1 MGSETSYL
9 PVTAAWAKAGNAS
22 EPVPHPLVCHL
33 IDTAAVA
40 HELYEVLLGPSVR
53 TQLEAGLRPLG
64 RPRSVVAVLCG
75 LHDLGKLSPAFQA
88 LRYDIAV
95 ARFPETKNFRNAL
108 FYAEK
113 RHRATPERT
122 DLPHGVATAAHMAN
136 RFRRMGVAGETADE
150 IASVVGGHHGT
161 LPQRA
166 EIRAAQ
172 RKAGDLGTGP
182 WQVARDELMD
192 TVASLW
198 DCTFPATG
206 CTDVALPHPA
216 GVGLAGLTTISDWI
230 ASNQRWFEAHPDV
243 SDLAEYQAKAVATA
257 QQAITELG
265 WQPWRPTDVSCAG
278 MFPEPAPNS
287 LQRTV
292 EELVADCDSPG
303 ILTIEAPTGEGKT
316 RAALQAAAT
325 LVQRLGL
332 SGMYMGMPT
341 KATSRQTRGE
351 IDALLTR
358 QGSSLRSNPVYSGAT
373 AERSPHGP
381 RIEVREVGVDEPSRE
396 SDSVSADSSAEPDS
410 ETGSNEVHEWFAK
423 KRGLAAPI
431 GVGTIDQALQAV
443 IRSRHNFLRMSCL
456 SGKVLVV
463 DEVHSYETYTS
474 TLLDRLLWWCGRLGI
489 TVVLLSATLASTRRD
504 ELIGRWQSGHNN
516 PTSEPE
522 ELTATQPGEWQV
534 TWADG
539 AGRRPPREF
548 GVSEQNPLV
557 LNWIHEHSEP
567 SRDDSDNL
575 VDWLRENIESEGCA
589 AIIHNTVARAKRTF
603 ETLQTECADW
613 EEPPELFFLTGQL
626 DAGDR
631 AEREQILQ
639 DRFGAKGERRSGI
652 VVGTQVLEQS
662 LDLDF
667 DIMITDPCPIDLLL
681 QRAGRLH
688 RHSRSAR
695 PVPERMLGVIDPRPP
710 ANARQKVERKYRFPE
725 SAVYRQYLKISTI
738 EAVSANMT
746 LDMPTVVP
754 KLVQEVYVEDVRPN
768 EEARYE
774 QWDESRKRYERA
786 DRVDI
791 HEGEVAALPMS
802 IPGQSL
808 NEFTRH
814 TTNPSRTRK
823 ERGRKEQQP

>member
-1 MGSETSYL
+1 M
-9 PVTAAWAKAGNAS
+9 
-22 EPVPHPLVCHL
+22 PHPLVCHL

-40 HELYEVLLGPSVR
+40 HELYEVLLGPGVR
-53 TQLEAGLRPLG
+53 TQLEAGLAPLG

-88 LRYDIAV
+88 LRHDIAA
-95 ARFPETKNFRNAL
+95 ARFPEAKNLRNAL
-108 FYAEK
+108 IYAER

-122 DLPHGVATAAHMAN
+122 DLPHGVATAAHLAD
-136 RFRRMGVAGETADE
+136 RFRRMGLPGEAADE
-150 IASVVGGHHGT
+150 IASVLGGHHGT
-161 LPQRA
+161 LPPRA
-166 EIRAAQ
+166 EIRAAR
-172 RKAGDLGTGP
+172 RKTGDLGTGT
-182 WQVARDELMD
+182 WHAARDELMD
-192 TVASLW
+192 AVASLW
-198 DCTFPATG
+198 GCTFPATG
-206 CTDVALPHPA
+206 CDDLVLPHPA
-216 GVGLAGLTTISDWI
+216 SVGLAGLTTISDWI
-230 ASNQRWFEAHPDV
+230 ASNQRWFEAHPEV
-243 SDLAEYQAKAVATA
+243 SDLAEYRAKAVATA
-257 QQAITELG
+257 QRAVAELG

-278 MFPEPAPNS
+278 MFPDHTPNG

-292 EELVADCDSPG
+292 EELVNGRESPG

-325 LVQRLGL
+325 LVRQLGL
-332 SGMYMGMPT
+332 SGMYVGMPT
-341 KATSRQTRGE
+341 KATSRQARDE
-351 IDALLTR
+351 IDALLAR
-358 QGSSLRSNPVYSGAT
+358 QGSSLRANLVYSGAT
-373 AERSPHGP
+373 AERTSHEP
-381 RIEVREVGVDEPSRE
+381 RIEVREVGIDEPSRE
-396 SDSVSADSSAEPDS
+396 VDGDSTGSPS
-410 ETGSNEVHEWFAK
+410 ESGTEAGSNEVHEWFAK

-489 TVVLLSATLASTRRD
+489 TVILLSATLASTRRD
-504 ELIGRWQSGHNN
+504 ELIGRWQSGRRN
-516 PTSEPE
+516 PASDPE
-522 ELTATQPGEWQV
+522 ELTAAQPGGWQV
-534 TWADG
+534 TWSDG
-539 AGRRPPREF
+539 TGRSSTKEF
-548 GVSEQNPLV
+548 EVSKQNPLV

-567 SRDDSDNL
+567 SRYDSDNF
-575 VDWLRENIESEGCA
+575 VDWLRENIESGGCA
-589 AIIHNTVARAKRTF
+589 AIIHNTVARATRTF
-603 ETLQTECADW
+603 ETLQIECAGW

-631 AEREQILQ
+631 AERERILRA
-639 DRFGAKGERRSGI
+639 RFGPVSEHRRGI

-667 DIMITDPCPIDLLL
+667 DIMISDPCPVDLLL

-688 RHSRSAR
+688 RHPRSAR
-695 PVPERMLGVIDPRPP
+695 PVPKRMLGVIDPRPP
-710 ANARQKVERKYRFPE
+710 ANTRQKAERKYRFPE
-725 SAVYRQYLKISTI
+725 SAVYRQYLKISTM

-754 KLVQEVYVEDVRPN
+754 KLVQEVYVDEVRPD

-786 DRVDI
+786 DRVDT

-814 TTNPSRTRK
+814 TTSPSRTRK